1 MIKHSVAK
9 AARRH
14 GNVGDK
20 RLLRWWLRQISA
32 EIWRRAA
39 KADFWSLI
47 AFEAG
52 LFTWMGLMFFVFFT
66 DPHLEANSAVFWF
79 LM

>member
-1 MIKHSVAK
+1 MSSDPTRVM
-9 AARRH
+9 R
-14 GNVGDK
+14 
-20 RLLRWWLRQISA
+20 
-32 EIWRRAA
+32 RRAA